1 MKHKG
6 LIYMLWDFIDAVRN
20 ADIWSVVSILL
31 AIAALTLVC
40 MPVHECAH
48 AWAANKLGDP
58 TARNQGRLS
67 LRPSRHLDIIG
78 TIMIIAIGVGY
89 AKPVSV
95 NPYNFRKPKRD
106 MALTAA
112 AGPISNLLMG
122 VIFLVLYNLIRII
135 PLPLSMSNSFVAIVL
150 FVLQYAMIQTA
161 SINISLAV
169 FNLIPMPPFDGS
181 RILGLI
187 LPDRLYFKIMQY
199 EQIIYIA
206 VMILL
211 IGGFVSG
218 PISTFTRTVFNAV
231 YWLVSLPFGLI
242 G

>member
-1 MKHKG
+1 
-6 LIYMLWDFIDAVRN
+6 MLFDFFDAVRI
-20 ADIWSVVSILL
+20 ADVWSVVSILL
-31 AIAALTLVC
+31 AVAALTLIC

-58 TARNQGRLS
+58 TAKNQGRLS

-78 TIMIIAIGVGY
+78 TIMIITIGVGY

-122 VIFLVLYNLIRII
+122 VVFLVLFNLLRII
-135 PLPLSMSNSFVAIVL
+135 PLPLSMSNSVLGIVL
-150 FVLQYAMIQTA
+150 NVIGFAMFETA

-169 FNLIPMPPFDGS
+169 FNLIPVPPFDGS

-199 EQIIYIA
+199 EHIIYII

-211 IGGFVSG
+211 IGGFLSG
-218 PISTFTRTVFNAV
+218 PISRFINTVFGAV
-231 YWLVSLPFGLI
+231 YWLVSLPFNLI
-242 G
+242 IG

>member
-1 MKHKG
+1 
-6 LIYMLWDFIDAVRN
+6 MLFDFINAVKN
-20 ADIWSVVSILL
+20 ADIWSVISILL
-31 AIAALTLVC
+31 AVAALTLLC

-48 AWAANKLGDP
+48 AWAAYRLGDP
-58 TARNQGRLS
+58 TAKNQGRLS
-67 LRPSRHLDIIG
+67 LNPAHHLDLIG
-78 TIMIIAIGVGY
+78 TIMIVTVGVGY

-95 NPYNFRKPKRD
+95 NPYNFRNPKRD

-122 VIFLVLYNLIRII
+122 VIFLVLYNILRII
-135 PLPLSMSNSFVAIVL
+135 RLPLSMSNSVIATLMFVIE
-150 FVLQYAMIQTA
+150 FAMFETA

-169 FNLIPMPPFDGS
+169 FNLIPVPPFDGS

-199 EQIIYIA
+199 ERIIYII

-211 IGGFVSG
+211 IGGFLSG
-218 PISTFTRTVFNAV
+218 PISTFTNTVFNAV
-231 YWLVSLPFGLI
+231 FWLVSLPFRIFG
-242 G
+242 